1 MWKSFSRKIFPHCS
15 NISNLESLK
24 TKRAAHSKIKCIKA
38 QLSAA
43 VHPKDIT
50 NTTRS
55 KTHKSYC
62 NKWRGE
68 KKEKGENSRISTT
81 DVLQM
86 LVLQNIVSF
95 LPRLDLFCR
104 CCFFLLPLLCWA
116 NHEPHW
122 NAYLTQKNCIM
133 WPFLLWKA
141 YLPRSL
147 CCWIRHRWRMGI
159 NKKLINLAQLEM
171 ENHRPQIDKPLS
183 EP

>member
-1 MWKSFSRKIFPHCS
+1 MWKSFSRKVFPHCS

-38 QLSAA
+38 QLSTA

-68 KKEKGENSRISTT
+68 KMKGENSRISTT

-95 LPRLDLFCR
+95 FATARFVLLFS
-104 CCFFLLPLLCWA
+104 LLLLLCWT
-116 NHEPHW
+116 NHEPHL
-122 NAYLTQKNCIM
+122 NAYLTQRNYIT

-141 YLPRSL
+141 SLPRSL
-147 CCWIRHRWRMGI
+147 CCKIRHRWMMGR
-159 NKKLINLAQLEM
+159 NKKLINLAPLEI
-171 ENHRPQIDKPLS
+171 ENHQPQIHKPRS

>member
-1 MWKSFSRKIFPHCS
+1 MKMWKSFSRKIFPHCS

-104 CCFFLLPLLCWA
+104 CCCFFIAFVMLSKPWA
-116 NHEPHW
+116 
-122 NAYLTQKNCIM
+122 ALKRIFDT
-133 WPFLLWKA
+133 
-141 YLPRSL
+141 
-147 CCWIRHRWRMGI
+147 
-159 NKKLINLAQLEM
+159 KKLHNVAVFVM
-171 ENHRPQIDKPLS
+171 EGLPSQKSLLLNSP
-183 EP
+183 